1 MFNSVYLETRTIVAR
16 ANPSLEFSSQ
26 LVYTLW
32 YLRQPKAA
40 YLLTQFGFT
49 SFEVFAAADL
59 DVLLSAVEYTQGVLR
74 QHGQKQHLIRLH
86 TQNLPQL
93 LVSILTTKLCI
104 LKIATAAE
112 NLLVNCRP
120 GNVEDVIFVAKFLR
134 ANFTSS
140 EKKNTKFSE
149 VLVECLSRFQ
159 DNGISLPMNVIKD
172 MLSNPG
178 IFRKLRVL
186 LFRASEVKLK
196 SSIVSTMTTLL
207 LCASILSFAC
217 APLTWTCRK
226 STSRS

>member
-1 MFNSVYLETRTIVAR
+1 MKFRNAFARTVRSTSSICILTKLLESKDFTVTLAVQLLCGPFGSNAHKPAGVQMFNSVY
-16 ANPSLEFSSQ
+16 
-26 LVYTLW
+26 
-32 YLRQPKAA
+32 
-40 YLLTQFGFT
+40 
-49 SFEVFAAADL
+49 
-59 DVLLSAVEYTQGVLR
+59 
-74 QHGQKQHLIRLH
+74 QHLIRLH
-86 TQNLPQL
+86 TQNLPQV

-178 IFRKLRVL
+178 KRDLKRK
-186 LFRASEVKLK
+186 ASDQLESQKGN
-196 SSIVSTMTTLL
+196 
-207 LCASILSFAC
+207 
-217 APLTWTCRK
+217 
-226 STSRS
+226 